1 MKIMIRPYARTMH
14 PVQLDHVL
22 SRFDDDVRGLKARG
36 GFTRPEPDPGQL
48 CVEPSEQTAERCAL

>member
-1 MKIMIRPYARTMH
+1 MH
-14 PVQLDHVL
+14 PVQLDHAL
-22 SRFDDDVRGLKARG
+22 PTLDDDVRGLKARG